1 MNAARLRRSE
11 DIARCRAEGVARND
25 RLFSLRARPSGTDT
39 VRVAVSASRAVGPAV
54 RRNRARR
61 RIREAIRLE
70 LAGHT
75 LRAGAGIDLV
85 FAARA
90 AAIDAPAEAVR
101 LAVAREIGA
110 VVGTVAD
117 PAGRAR

>member
-1 MNAARLRRSE
+1 MDAARLRRSE
-11 DIARCRAEGVARND
+11 DIARCRAEGIAHND

-70 LAGHT
+70 LAGRP
-75 LRAGAGIDLV
+75 LPAGAGMDLV
-85 FAARA
+85 FAARMPVIA
-90 AAIDAPAEAVR
+90 ATSSAVR
-101 LAVAREIGA
+101 QAVARELGA
-110 VVGTVAD
+110 AFRASG
-117 PAGRAR
+117 PAR

>member
-1 MNAARLRRSE
+1 MDAARLRRSE

-61 RIREAIRLE
+61 RIREAIRRE
-70 LAGHT
+70 LAG
-75 LRAGAGIDLV
+75 RALPSGAGMDLV

-90 AAIDAPAEAVR
+90 AAIDAPSASVR
-101 LAVAREIGA
+101 QAVARELGA
-110 VVGTVAD
+110 VFLT
-117 PAGRAR
+117 ARPVR

>member
-1 MNAARLRRSE
+1 MDAARLRRSE
-11 DIARCRAEGVARND
+11 DIARCRAEGVAHND
-25 RLFSLRARPSGTDT
+25 RLFSLRARPSGSDT

-70 LAGHT
+70 LVGRT
-75 LRAGAGIDLV
+75 LPSGTGLDLV

-90 AAIDAPAEAVR
+90 SAIDAPSAAVR
-101 LAVAREIGA
+101 QAVARGLGA
-110 VVGTVAD
+110 AFVTAQG
-117 PAGRAR
+117 AR